1 MESSPRQV
9 YTRQVSKP
17 YEGTVEKVIIC
28 EEGLASQGTI
38 KYENEDGNIQ
48 EVTAVTN
55 SHQSDFKEGE
65 RVKLIPL

>member
-38 KYENEDGNIQ
+38 KYENEDVMGFLRHRQCPNLNQ
-48 EVTAVTN
+48 
-55 SHQSDFKEGE
+55 
-65 RVKLIPL
+65 R